1 MDKLSKNSLKV
12 SEASLVVVLIMYT
25 VIVASFIPSI
35 VFTGITFFTLIKIS
49 LTILILVGIFGFI
62 YTLFIKDKRMSK
74 QKLLFLLLHF
84 VSLCVAS
91 FGIYVY
97 VLFKSFAP

>member
-12 SEASLVVVLIMYT
+12 SEPSLVVVLIMYT
-25 VIVASFIPSI
+25 IIVASFIPSI
-35 VFTGITFFTLIKIS
+35 VVTGSTFIILIKIS